1 MSTKIG
7 VFYEPGAGGDFFITL
22 LSLGLNIFEEPE
34 ILYFDDG
41 RIKVRGKSMLDVVDD
56 YEYTDD
62 DCSLEELFLKQNFDR
77 YISKC
82 HPYLP
87 EQKDEF
93 VKKLETRYKD
103 TYNIMLHRDPTYTYL
118 NYNLKN
124 LDCIVEDDKNKHLYY
139 TEEWNEVYKNLVINT
154 NIIDM
159 HFDELIKNPIRT
171 ITRVIQYTNID
182 KSIGN
187 TKEIIK
193 VYKHYCD
200 KQRFL
205 EPIER
210 YWK

>member
-34 ILYFDDG
+34 ILYYDDG

-93 VKKLETRYKD
+93 VRKLETRYKD
-103 TYNIMLHRDPTYTYL
+103 TYNIMLHRD
-118 NYNLKN
+118 NLSS
-124 LDCIVEDDKNKHLYY
+124 
-139 TEEWNEVYKNLVINT
+139 
-154 NIIDM
+154 
-159 HFDELIKNPIRT
+159 T
-171 ITRVIQYTNID
+171 ITTHIVVQWIHFSAD
-182 KSIGN
+182 
-187 TKEIIK
+187 IIS
-193 VYKHYCD
+193 HA
-200 KQRFL
+200 RHH
-205 EPIER
+205 ESHSG
-210 YWK
+210 

>member
-22 LSLGLNIFEEPE
+22 LSLGLNIFEDPE
-34 ILYFDDG
+34 LLYYDDG
-41 RIKVRGKSMLDVVDD
+41 RIKIRGKSMLDVVDD

-62 DCSLEELFLKQNFDR
+62 DCSLQELFLKQNFDR
-77 YISKC
+77 FISKC

-87 EQKDEF
+87 EHKDEF
-93 VKKLETRYKD
+93 AKKLEIRYNN
-103 TYNIMLHRDPTYTYL
+103 TYNIMLHRNPTYTYL

-124 LDCIVEDDKNKHLYY
+124 IDRIVEDDKSKHVWY
-139 TEEWNEVYKNLVINT
+139 TDHWNEVYKKSVINT
-154 NIIDM
+154 NIIDI
-159 HFDELIKNPIRT
+159 HFDELIRSPIRT
-171 ITRVIQYTNID
+171 ITRVIQYTGID
-182 KSIGN
+182 KSIAN
-187 TKEIIK
+187 TKKIK
-193 VYKHYCD
+193 EVYIHYCY

>member
-1 MSTKIG
+1 MSS
-7 VFYEPGAGGDFFITL
+7 
-22 LSLGLNIFEEPE
+22 LS
-34 ILYFDDG
+34 
-41 RIKVRGKSMLDVVDD
+41 S
-56 YEYTDD
+56 
-62 DCSLEELFLKQNFDR
+62 
-77 YISKC
+77 
-82 HPYLP
+82 

-93 VKKLETRYKD
+93 VRKLETRYKD
-103 TYNIMLHRDPTYTYL
+103 TYNIMLHRDPTYAYL

-124 LDCIVEDDKNKHLYY
+124 LDCIVEDDKNEHLYY
-139 TEEWNEVYKNLVINT
+139 TEEWNEVYKKVINT
-154 NIIDM
+154 NIIDI

-205 EPIER
+205 ENVSKGIEMTKKLEETFNISSTDDEEKEDNTPSIEESKEITELLNAEIENTEKIDAALP
-210 YWK
+210 W